1 MTKEEKPSML
11 RLSKQRINNT
21 EDICRYKEDAG
32 ELWLGVGGV
41 FCLFFKL
48 WDFQVTPLSEKQKN
62 RWDAEEFILKKGFL
76 FGRHKQRKITQGE
89 KKNAEDK

>member
-48 WDFQVTPLSEKQKN
+48 
-62 RWDAEEFILKKGFL
+62 
-76 FGRHKQRKITQGE
+76 
-89 KKNAEDK
+89 